1 METNFYSSM
10 TRLESLT
17 LWLQLNEDIV
27 PDAQEIYDAAVEALN
42 L

>member
-1 METNFYSSM
+1 M